1 MNEKRNAAPD
11 STAARVALWR
21 ALHVEADPP
30 PHVLEDTVG
39 LKLLAPGGDWRGRGD
54 MDPQF
59 TRPFRA
65 SIVARARFIEDLVA
79 EQAGRG
85 LSQYVILGAGLDSF
99 AQRRPE
105 IASRLKVFE
114 IDPPGPQ
121 AWKRQRLNELG
132 YGVPDWLRFVP
143 VDFEAGRNW
152 RDELTAAGFD
162 DSKPALV
169 VSTGVSMYLTL
180 EANMATLREVAA
192 LAPGSTLAMTF
203 LLPLHLA
210 DPEVRPGL
218 EMAEKGARASGTPF
232 ISFFTPPEML
242 ALAHEAGFGEAIH
255 VPAADLTQRYFSGR
269 TDGLR
274 PPNNAEDL
282 LVASTWPP

>member
-1 MNEKRNAAPD
+1 MNDQQDVAPD

-21 ALHVEADPP
+21 ALHVETDAP
-30 PHVLEDTVG
+30 PHVLEDEIG
-39 LKLLAPGGDWRGRGD
+39 LKLLAPDGNWRGRGD

-65 SIVARARFIEDLVA
+65 SIVARARFIEDLVV

-85 LSQYVILGAGLDSF
+85 LDQYVILGAGLDSF

-114 IDPPGPQ
+114 IDQPGPQ
-121 AWKRQRLNELG
+121 AWKRQRLLELG
-132 YGVPDWLRFVP
+132 FGVPEWLRFVP
-143 VDFEAGRNW
+143 VDFEAGDDW
-152 RDELTAAGFD
+152 RDGLVTAGFD
-162 DSKPALV
+162 DRKPAIV
-169 VSTGVSMYLTL
+169 VSTGVSMYLTR
-180 EANMATLREVAA
+180 EANAATLRQVAA
-192 LAPGSTLAMTF
+192 LAPGSTFAMTF
-203 LLPLHLA
+203 LLPLELA

-232 ISFFTPPEML
+232 LSFFTRAQML
-242 ALAHEAGFGEAIH
+242 ALAREAGFGAARH
-255 VPAADLTQRYFSGR
+255 VSAADLTQRYFVGR

-274 PPNNAEDL
+274 PPNNAEEL
-282 LVASTWPP
+282 LVAST